1 MKIHLIRMT
10 YVVLNG
16 AETTIFDFFLLL
28 NDSCTRELGFDQFSV
43 KVYICMAIDFRDA
56 QCPFSRT
63 FIRSVV
69 KEMEVSIN

>member
-1 MKIHLIRMT
+1 MKIHLIR
-10 YVVLNG
+10 VVLNG

-28 NDSCTRELGFDQFSV
+28 KDSRTRELGLISFLCRFT
-43 KVYICMAIDFRDA
+43 ICMAIDFRDT
-56 QCPFSRT
+56 QCPLSRT